1 MTSRTDMAK
10 KLGCSEVMGLSK
22 EFQTMAQNMTVRYLL
37 LYSSNESG
45 YKLDENVVKNRVENL
60 MADALAENPALTAR
74 EFAASIKIPEI
85 FMDTDAITYL
95 VELVGEACED
105 DWFFYAYHFFS
116 AYVYSFIFHHPYY
129 MKSLEREEVICVLY
143 QQVYRALK
151 SCAAKKSYFNFM
163 TLKLMFKA
171 AVFELSGAE
180 RFPFTLH
187 RKDAEQYFRF
197 RATIRNNN
205 FGMNDTEVIAKSLS
219 ISVTKIESYW
229 QIYIMESKGFISTS
243 LVLDDENAEY
253 IFGKTEELG
262 FADAEITEIRNRLFS
277 SEEDRRIFDSL
288 IGNGDGVFTKHEIEA
303 LNTSRYHI
311 NQVKERVR
319 QDREGKGNIKPIK

>member
-1 MTSRTDMAK
+1 MTSRTEMAK

-22 EFQTMAQNMTVRYLL
+22 EFQIMAQNMTVRYLL

-45 YKLDENVVKNRVENL
+45 YKLDEVVVRNRVENL

-74 EFAASIKIPEI
+74 EFATGIKIPEI

-95 VELVGEACED
+95 VELAGEACED

-116 AYVYSFIFHHPYY
+116 AYVYSFIFHHPHYV
-129 MKSLEREEVICVLY
+129 KSLDKNEVICVLY
-143 QQVYRALK
+143 HQVYRALK
-151 SCAAKKSYFNFM
+151 GCAMKKSYFNFK

-171 AVFELSGAE
+171 AIFELSGTE

-187 RKDAEQYFRF
+187 RKDAEQYNRF
-197 RATIRNNN
+197 RSTIRNNN
-205 FGMNDTEVIAKSLS
+205 FSTDDTEVIAGMLS

-229 QIYIMESKGFISTS
+229 QIYIMESRGFISTS
-243 LVLDDENAEY
+243 LVMDDENAEH

-311 NQVKERVR
+311 NQVKDRVR
-319 QDREGKGNIKPIK
+319 QDREGKGNIRPIK

>member
-1 MTSRTDMAK
+1 MTSRTEMAK
-10 KLGCSEVMGLSK
+10 KLGCSKVEGLPK
-22 EFQTMAQNMTVRYLL
+22 EYRIMSNNMTVRYLL

-45 YKLDENVVKNRVENL
+45 YKLDEAVVRNRVENL

-95 VELVGEACED
+95 VELAGEACED
-105 DWFFYAYHFFS
+105 DWFYFAYHFFS
-116 AYVYSFIFHHPYY
+116 AYVFSFVFHHPHYV
-129 MKSLEREEVICVLY
+129 KSLDKNEVICVLY
-143 QQVYRALK
+143 HQVYRALK
-151 SCAAKKSYFNFM
+151 GCAMKKSYFNFK

-171 AVFELSGAE
+171 AIFELSGTE

-187 RKDAEQYFRF
+187 RKDAEQYNRF
-197 RATIRNNN
+197 RSTIRNNN
-205 FGMNDTEVIAKSLS
+205 FSVDDTEIIAVMLS

-229 QIYIMESKGFISTS
+229 QIYIMESRGFISTS
-243 LVLDDENAEY
+243 LVMDDENAEY

-288 IGNGDGVFTKHEIEA
+288 IGNGDGVFTKQEIKA

-319 QDREGKGNIKPIK
+319 QDREGKGNIRPIK